1 MSAALMDV
9 RFSDCDDKIL
19 PFPLAG
25 QVSAVRRCAA
35 ELETIHGEDALL
47 YWKTECRSL
56 AARLKKLGVA
66 DEAISRQVM
75 AFQTE
80 VQVEMMRRYS
90 DRLAADAPDGFR
102 LHP

>member
-9 RFSDCDDKIL
+9 RFSKNDEQVV

-25 QVSAVRRCAA
+25 QVSTVRRCAS
-35 ELETIHGEDALL
+35 ELENIHGDAALQ
-47 YWKTECRSL
+47 YWKSECRRL
-56 AARLKKLGVA
+56 AERLKTLGCTQ
-66 DEAISRQVM
+66 EAITQQVM

-90 DRLAADAPDGFR
+90 DRLAAEA
-102 LHP
+102 